1 MYGTAMMAGQSP
13 FSLRSRRT
21 LGVRGLAR
29 RGKLL
34 VELHL
39 MSVTITTEI
48 PGVGGVS
55 RPGERNTIR
64 NSRMQYD
71 TNFKS
76 QLSTYIQN
84 VTIPY

>member
-1 MYGTAMMAGQSP
+1 MYDTAMTARQSP
-13 FSLRSRRT
+13 LSLWSRRT
-21 LGVRGLAR
+21 VGVHESAR
-29 RGKLL
+29 RGILL

-55 RPGERNTIR
+55 RPGDRDTIR

-76 QLSTYIQN
+76 QLPTYIQN